1 MQDKTLLLTNPLFGS
16 IIFLI
21 RDSGDAGMCVS
32 AMPADEQEKKLVIYL
47 CFQAWGDLSGSFS
60 GDHHFE
66 DPVPQCFI
74 PAELCQLS
82 ESQVIT

>member
-47 CFQAWGDLSGSFS
+47 CF
-60 GDHHFE
+60 
-66 DPVPQCFI
+66 
-74 PAELCQLS
+74 
-82 ESQVIT
+82 